1 HTRSRRYWSS
11 DVCSSDLGGLAMK
24 QLVKNDYFSVRHWL
38 LSGAT
43 KQTLEDDFLQVS
55 VIEGEAT
62 LRLHGKSFTIQK
74 GMHFILPH
82 GIEAFELSGEAE
94 FIVSSV

>member
-1 HTRSRRYWSS
+1 
-11 DVCSSDLGGLAMK
+11 M
-24 QLVKNDYFSVRHWL
+24 
-38 LSGAT
+38 
-43 KQTLEDDFLQVS
+43 
-55 VIEGEAT
+55 
-62 LRLHGKSFTIQK
+62 QK